1 MKKLRKV
8 YLPRWLSWFGL
19 VFLVPMWLWITYQT
33 FLAPPG
39 RGSGL
44 DLVGWCVV
52 TIVMAAIAVMLYLM
66 GSRKLPAYLIEMDE
80 EDEG

>member
-1 MKKLRKV
+1 MKKLHKV

-19 VFLVPMWLWITYQT
+19 VFLVPMWLWITWQT

-39 RGSGL
+39 RGSDL
-44 DLVGWCVV
+44 DPVGYGVI
-52 TIVMAAIAVMLYLM
+52 TIVMAAVGVVLYLL
-66 GSRKLPAYLIEMDE
+66 GSRRLPAYLIEMDE